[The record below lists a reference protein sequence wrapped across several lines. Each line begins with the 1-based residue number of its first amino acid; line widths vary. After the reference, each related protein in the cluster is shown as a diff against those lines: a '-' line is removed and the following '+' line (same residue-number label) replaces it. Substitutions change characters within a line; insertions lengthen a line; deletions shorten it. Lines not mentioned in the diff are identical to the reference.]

1 MEDGICPYEVLEL
14 EYTATDDEIKKAK
27 RTLSRIYHPDK
38 NRNASES
45 EKERLRIKF
54 DLIGKAVE
62 FLSDA
67 TEKAKYD
74 NILKARKAT
83 KIRHAKQDAE
93 RRAARDDLEKREKE
107 SQLERAAGRQF
118 AAQQAEKIKQLRAE
132 SLQRM
137 EQEQLRQ
144 KQEKIRRNH
153 ANQASTYTLKIKW
166 SSKDDYYTPENLT
179 TLFGKYGAID
189 NVIMRKAGSALVS
202 FLRLTDAVSDI
213 RRQTTHSSLL
223 GDHVESTHCYC
234 DFMLQKQAV
243 LHERGTGDHALKKV
257 ELLQTDEP
265 PAKEAKIEVTM
276 VMDGD
281 SMDLAAMEALM
292 MQNLVARS

>member
-118 AAQQAEKIKQLRAE
+118 AAQQAEKVGSTGRIFA
-132 SLQRM
+132 SL
-137 EQEQLRQ
+137 
-144 KQEKIRRNH
+144 
-153 ANQASTYTLKIKW
+153 SC
-166 SSKDDYYTPENLT
+166 
-179 TLFGKYGAID
+179 
-189 NVIMRKAGSALVS
+189 VAGNA
-202 FLRLTDAVSDI
+202 
-213 RRQTTHSSLL
+213 
-223 GDHVESTHCYC
+223 
-234 DFMLQKQAV
+234 
-243 LHERGTGDHALKKV
+243 
-257 ELLQTDEP
+257 
-265 PAKEAKIEVTM
+265 
-276 VMDGD
+276 
-281 SMDLAAMEALM
+281 
-292 MQNLVARS
+292 